1 MEFKDLTLERLP
13 DAMVY
18 LLNEVADI
26 KTILRNRPEESR
38 FISREEARK
47 KLGISMPTLDK
58 ALKDGTLIG
67 HRIRGRI
74 LLKETELSE
83 FNNRKRK

>member
-1 MEFKDLTLERLP
+1 MNNPFEIIEQRLSNIE
-13 DAMVY
+13 
-18 LLNEVADI
+18 LLLLDM
-26 KTILRNRPEESR
+26 KHPPKESK
-38 FISREEARK
+38 FISRLEARK

-67 HRIRGRI
+67 HRIGGRV
-74 LLKETELSE
+74 LLKELELSE

>member
-1 MEFKDLTLERLP
+1 
-13 DAMVY
+13 
-18 LLNEVADI
+18 
-26 KTILRNRPEESR
+26 
-38 FISREEARK
+38 
-47 KLGISMPTLDK
+47 MPTLDK

>member
-38 FISREEARK
+38 FISRE
-47 KLGISMPTLDK
+47 
-58 ALKDGTLIG
+58 
-67 HRIRGRI
+67 
-74 LLKETELSE
+74 
-83 FNNRKRK
+83 